1 MNNNGMRCVA
11 LNRGVLE
18 PFQISKMH
26 FFAEQVNSFQWL
38 TIFGVLVHRKAFSI
52 RLCLMKCLIYLN

>member
-1 MNNNGMRCVA
+1 MNNNGMRRVA

-26 FFAEQVNSFQWL
+26 FFVEQVNSFQW
-38 TIFGVLVHRKAFSI
+38 
-52 RLCLMKCLIYLN
+52 